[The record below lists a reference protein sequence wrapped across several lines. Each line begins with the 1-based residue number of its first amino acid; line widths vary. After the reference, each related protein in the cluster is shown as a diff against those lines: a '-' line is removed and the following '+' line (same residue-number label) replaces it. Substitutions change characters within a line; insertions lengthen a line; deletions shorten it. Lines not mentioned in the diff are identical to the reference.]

1 MTGYKAYQGNQV
13 DGATPLGLVLLTY
26 DALYKSLGRARL
38 GVESKDMML
47 ESEQTARALEALIE
61 LSTSLNMEEGGE
73 VAVNLARLYIYM
85 NERLV
90 SDMCSGSVVA
100 IDETMALTQTLRDA
114 WKGLDDRQRKP
125 AMRSQASMGGMQTAT
140 AAYGY

>member
-13 DGATPLGLVLLTY
+13 DGTGPLGLILLTY
-26 DALYKSLGRARL
+26 DALYKSLGKARL
-38 GVESKDMML
+38 GVESNNIVL
-47 ESEQTARALEALIE
+47 EGEQTGRALEALIE

-73 VAVNLARLYIYM
+73 VAGNLARLYIYM

-90 SDMCSGSVVA
+90 SEMCSGSVMA
-100 IDETMALTQTLRDA
+100 IDEVMALSQTLRDA
-114 WKGLDDRQRKP
+114 WKGLEERQHKP
-125 AMRSQASMGGMQTAT
+125 VMRSQPAMSSMQTAT

>member
-13 DGATPLGLVLLTY
+13 EGAGPLGLILLTY

-61 LSTSLNMEEGGE
+61 LSSSLNMDEGGE
-73 VAVNLARLYIYM
+73 VAVNLARLYVYM

-90 SDMCSGSVVA
+90 SEMYTGSVAA
-100 IDETMALTQTLRDA
+100 IEEIMALSETLRDA
-114 WKGLDDRQRKP
+114 WKGLEDRQRKP
-125 AMRSQASMGGMQTAT
+125 VMRSPSKGGMQAAT
-140 AAYGY
+140 SAYGY